1 MYKSSVIKHTQQ
13 HLIFVE
19 ILPIPTAQ
27 SSMMSIF
34 LDILV
39 RKKTHEVS
47 PKFNRCKMEYLLI
60 LRFKGPLRFSMFRTR
75 LSRKLAWPCVFLN
88 GLGDFSCRVP
98 SWRPC
103 TFE

>member
-19 ILPIPTAQ
+19 ILPIPKAQ

-39 RKKTHEVS
+39 RKKQHMDLKTLVIGQVY
-47 PKFNRCKMEYLLI
+47 C
-60 LRFKGPLRFSMFRTR
+60 
-75 LSRKLAWPCVFLN
+75 
-88 GLGDFSCRVP
+88 
-98 SWRPC
+98 
-103 TFE
+103 